1 MLHNVGTG
9 KTITL
14 GSLALSNGTGTASNY
29 TLTGGTHTLDII
41 QKILSSSGS
50 RIYNGTTDASNSDL
64 TLTGL
69 VGTETLNL
77 VEY

>member
-1 MLHNVGTG
+1 MVRIL
-9 KTITL
+9 
-14 GSLALSNGTGTASNY
+14 Y
-29 TLTGGTHTLDII
+29 II

-50 RIYNGTTDASNSDL
+50 RTYDGTTNANSDL

-77 VEY
+77 GGATGTLSSSNAGANQAFALEH